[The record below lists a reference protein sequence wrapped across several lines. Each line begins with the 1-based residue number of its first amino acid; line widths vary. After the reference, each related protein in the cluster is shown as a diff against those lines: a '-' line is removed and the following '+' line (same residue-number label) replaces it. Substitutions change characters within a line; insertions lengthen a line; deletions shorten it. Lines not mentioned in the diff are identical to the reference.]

1 MHSSGALRTVAL
13 LEAAKGT
20 VVLLAG
26 AGALSFIHHD
36 VQHFAE
42 RVVRHL
48 HLDPAAGTPRIFLE
62 FAAKATDSRL
72 GLLAAFAVAYSLV
85 RFVEAFGLW
94 RELRWAEWF
103 AAVSGA
109 LYIPFEIFNL
119 FHGHLWLSLSAL
131 VINIAVVAVMI
142 GALNRGRR
150 AATEPARAN

>member
-1 MHSSGALRTVAL
+1 MHTSGALRTVAL

-36 VQHFAE
+36 AQHFAE

-48 HLDPAAGTPRIFLE
+48 HLDPAADTPRIFLE
-62 FAAKATDSRL
+62 FASRATDSRL
-72 GLLAAFAVAYSLV
+72 ALLAAFALAYSLV

-109 LYIPFEIFNL
+109 IYIPFEIFNL
-119 FHGHLWLSLSAL
+119 FHGHLWLSFSAL
-131 VINIAVVAVMI
+131 VINIVVVAVMTST
-142 GALNRGRR
+142 LYRGRR
-150 AATEPARAN
+150 AATEPVRAS